1 MQTNPASV
9 PRSVFLLH
17 AARQPMGEARRRAEA
32 MAQVLGAQLVVVKL
46 SQPLRG
52 RSHTFFPQAHLADG
66 IAALTQGLRE
76 TRALD
81 RWADARERHGL
92 PALEVV
98 RSSPSLEALAE
109 ICKRPGLA
117 LVVIPAS
124 FAWFA
129 SRLTALT
136 ARLSVPVLIARKPG
150 AEDRLVVA
158 TNLEDPTRPVVF
170 QAFTLAERL
179 DVPLTIVHNVAGF
192 GAKLVAA
199 GMAGAMPLLP
209 VDDDLLADEQ
219 QRALAVEFGALHR
232 PANITVTRRL
242 DAASG
247 ILEAAIR
254 ARADLIVLGVR
265 ARSTPGMFAD
275 HVAERVCGA
284 AQRSVLLVPV

>member
-1 MQTNPASV
+1 M
-9 PRSVFLLH
+9 
-17 AARQPMGEARRRAEA
+17 AE
-32 MAQVLGAQLVVVKL
+32 VLGAQLVVVKL
-46 SQPLRG
+46 SQPVRTRAHVL
-52 RSHTFFPQAHLADG
+52 FPQAQLADG
-66 IAALTQGLRE
+66 LAALTQGLRE
-76 TRALD
+76 SRALD
-81 RWADARERHGL
+81 RWAEARERRGL

-98 RSSPSLEALAE
+98 RSSPSLEALCE
-109 ICKRPGLA
+109 ICRRPGLA

-129 SRLTALT
+129 SRLTTLT
-136 ARLSVPVLIARKPG
+136 ARLSVPVLVARKPG

-209 VDDDLLADEQ
+209 SDDQLLADEQ
-219 QRALAVEFGALHR
+219 QRALAIEFGDRHR
-232 PANITVTRRL
+232 PAQVTVTRRL

-247 ILEAAIR
+247 ILEAAVR
-254 ARADLIVLGVR
+254 AQADLIVLGVR
-265 ARSTPGMFAD
+265 SRSAPGMFAE
-275 HVAERVCGA
+275 HVAERVCGTA
-284 AQRSVLLVPV
+284 ERSVLLVPV